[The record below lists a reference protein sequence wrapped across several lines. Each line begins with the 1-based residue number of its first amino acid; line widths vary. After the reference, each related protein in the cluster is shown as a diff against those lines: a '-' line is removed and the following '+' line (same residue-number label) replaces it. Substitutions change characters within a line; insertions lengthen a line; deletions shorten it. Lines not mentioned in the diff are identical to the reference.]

1 MSARTLKLNAYEVDD
16 LRHLDLGEDTTG
28 LVVSQVARITDREG
42 VRALD
47 RDLARLAAVELLH
60 ALDLGESDKVSV
72 FETMTRLVEAGYE
85 ALAILVNGDD
95 HASQGL
101 LAGRVDTSELRA
113 EVIEC

>member
-1 MSARTLKLNAYEVDD
+1 MSPSRLKLNAYEVDD
-16 LRHLDLGEDTTG
+16 LRHLDLGKDTAR
-28 LVVSQVARITDREG
+28 LIISKIARVADGEG
-42 VRALD
+42 VWILD

-60 ALDLGESDKVSV
+60 ALDLGESDKVAV
-72 FETMTRLVEAGYE
+72 FETMTRLVEAGDE